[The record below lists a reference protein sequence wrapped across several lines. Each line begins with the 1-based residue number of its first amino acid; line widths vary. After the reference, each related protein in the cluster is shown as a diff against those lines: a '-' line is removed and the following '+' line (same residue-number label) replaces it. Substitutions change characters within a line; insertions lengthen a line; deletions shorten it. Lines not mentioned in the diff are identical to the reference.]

1 MQKNKTYLRKK
12 KFTMVA
18 VHGVEAGGMQNME
31 WAKDKAREIKQL
43 LHHEGSC

>member
-12 KFTMVA
+12 KFTMVE

-31 WAKDKAREIKQL
+31 QAKDEAREVKQL
-43 LHHEGSC
+43 LRHEGSC